1 MSTAKSAIDSTF
13 RRILK
18 YAAEIIMSI
27 ILLVIICIP
36 LAFTIPG
43 WFQHVLLGTP
53 RTEMTLNLVKWF
65 GYDGSLWV
73 TLLLGLISFSL
84 GYLYISRMKAG
95 VISAAEEE
103 VVKEA
108 PELSEEEVEI
118 TAAEDME
125 EESAELAAEDQEDDE
140 GGAEPDLEDI
150 DEAIDGLAEN
160 DEESE
165 KHD

>member
-18 YAAEIIMSI
+18 YAAEIIISV

-43 WFQHVLLGTP
+43 WFQHVFLGTP
-53 RTEMTLNLVKWF
+53 RTELTLNLVEWF
-65 GYDGSLWV
+65 GYDGALWV

-103 VVKEA
+103 IVEEV
-108 PELSEEEVEI
+108 PEVSEEEPEI
-118 TAAEDME
+118 TKAEDVE
-125 EESAELAAEDQEDDE
+125 EEEEIAAEDQEEDEHEAELDLEGIEDALDESVKNDE
-140 GGAEPDLEDI
+140 GNARDD
-150 DEAIDGLAEN
+150 
-160 DEESE
+160 
-165 KHD
+165 